1 VKLVKKDV
9 ERAVVILKLHEL
21 YPDDED
27 LKCRD
32 SDEFLFKT
40 NISGD
45 RFVYEDTNFNYR
57 YQGIGA
63 CLVEDIRSGHTINTA
78 CIVC

>member
-1 VKLVKKDV
+1 MKLVKKDV

-57 YQGIGA
+57 YQGIG
-63 CLVEDIRSGHTINTA
+63 EDIRSGHMINTP